1 LSRDSTGTALAIA
14 VVMHLR
20 RAMAAFCLVG
30 LWTAALGAQS
40 TVVELN
46 EAGWKALRD
55 GHEVRSEAL
64 FAEALTLR
72 PNDPIL
78 LLGAAAAAH
87 AQGKQREAMARL
99 QLALEKNPRLTDAS
113 RLLGRIAYEE
123 GEVELAIRTGE
134 KALTLA
140 PGDPELKRELETWRR
155 DADVHHAF
163 EEVRYDRFRVMFE
176 GRAEQSLAAQ
186 ATSMLD
192 SAFRRIGAALGEYPT
207 DTIVAVLYTEQQ
219 FRDITRAPE
228 WSGGRYDGR
237 IRIPAAGAALKPALF
252 ERVLAHELTH
262 AIVASIAPRHVPT
275 WLNEGLAQHLDG
287 TDPQPAQRRMK
298 MLGRSVPLKQ
308 LEGSFGQL
316 SAAQAQVAYDES
328 LLAVNVMFDRPGFG
342 WTRLLREL
350 ADGASFE
357 HAIGRFG
364 FSYPDLEVPF
374 AR

>member
-1 LSRDSTGTALAIA
+1 MT
-14 VVMHLR
+14 
-20 RAMAAFCLVG
+20 AFCLVG
-30 LWTAALGAQS
+30 LWTDALGAQS

-55 GHEVRSEAL
+55 GHEARSEAL

-140 PGDPELKRELETWRR
+140 PGDAELKRELETWRR

-186 ATSMLD
+186 ATSVLD

-287 TDPQPAQRRMK
+287 TDPQAAQRRMK

-308 LEGSFGQL
+308 LEGGFGQL
-316 SAAQAQVAYDES
+316 NAAQAQVAYDES